1 MTPDEL
7 FQEFK
12 NKKVFFD
19 KNDLDRIYKQA
30 FYLANK
36 YHRTGQTVGLKKILF
51 IMSVL
56 EKEKTLIDLG
66 INQFIYKDTIETPK
80 NNHHYLVH
88 NKDGQMRS
96 MTYENNAWKHPE
108 FGIIAF
114 RELPEI

>member
-66 INQFIYKDTIETPK
+66 INQFIYKDTIIDYVDNP
-80 NNHHYLVH
+80 
-88 NKDGQMRS
+88 D
-96 MTYENNAWKHPE
+96 
-108 FGIIAF
+108 IIK
-114 RELPEI
+114 

>member
-66 INQFIYKDTIETPK
+66 IINLFTKIPLLTMLIIPIIE
-80 NNHHYLVH
+80 
-88 NKDGQMRS
+88 
-96 MTYENNAWKHPE
+96 
-108 FGIIAF
+108 
-114 RELPEI
+114 